1 MGLKIAVKDFLTEW
15 GIDPTVRSGGLDQAR
30 EIPEERREVLV
41 TDLLMIDSSS
51 HPSKVYLLQ
60 RRSGKFG
67 AGLGKTTGRT
77 LLHLNLSPL
86 TLSICPFLTS
96 RLDSSH
102 DSPTARSQTALKL

>member
-1 MGLKIAVKDFLTEW
+1 MSGDVMGLKIAVKDFLTEW

-30 EIPEERREVLV
+30 EIPEERREV

-86 TLSICPFLTS
+86 TLYLPFPHL
-96 RLDSSH
+96 
-102 DSPTARSQTALKL
+102 